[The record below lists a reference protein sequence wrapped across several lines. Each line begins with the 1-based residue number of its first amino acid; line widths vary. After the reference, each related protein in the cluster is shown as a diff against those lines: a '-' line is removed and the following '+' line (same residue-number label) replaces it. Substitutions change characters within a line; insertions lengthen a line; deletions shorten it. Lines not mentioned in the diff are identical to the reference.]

1 MQRYDF
7 VLSGAYKKWNLR
19 YMFALRKVFALVFSE
34 LLAHIW
40 YLHLNIIC
48 ELHFWHTKSLYR
60 SRTDRCL
67 YTILA
72 LKKIKKIKKNH
83 FFFYKRH
90 FTQLFSSDARVF
102 KKKLNI
108 FVAPENRPQ
117 KLLII
122 GPPTFFF
129 SIANQPKIS
138 PNLIFC
144 SIKMAHCTTSI

>member
-72 LKKIKKIKKNH
+72 LKKIKKIKKNQ

-90 FTQLFSSDARVF
+90 FTRVCYWWSWITKGCIAWLCRGFDFYEVKKKKLKVSFF
-102 KKKLNI
+102 KKKI
-108 FVAPENRPQ
+108 EI
-117 KLLII
+117 LLH
-122 GPPTFFF
+122 F
-129 SIANQPKIS
+129 
-138 PNLIFC
+138 
-144 SIKMAHCTTSI
+144 